1 MEPLVEV
8 LINLGIPLILIIVG
22 LITGSTIEK
31 QHYKSIRRRE
41 RAMERVPLL
50 NTREFPQDRPVAEAR
65 LVTGTVVISYDYFKR
80 FLAGLRLIFGG
91 EVKSYVGLI
100 DRGRREAVLRMREK
114 YPDADLIVNL
124 RTETSSI
131 SKGGRRSGIGTVEVV
146 AYGTAIWYAG
156 PPDPD
161 TAWKP

>member
-1 MEPLVEV
+1 MEPLFE
-8 LINLGIPLILIIVG
+8 LLLNLAVPLILIIVA
-22 LITGSTIEK
+22 LITGSAIEK
-31 QHYKSIRRRE
+31 RHYRSIHRRE
-41 RAMERVPLL
+41 RALEAVPLL
-50 NTREFPQDRPVAEAR
+50 NTRTYPVDRPVAEAR

-114 YPDADLIVNL
+114 SPDADLIINL

-131 SKGGRRSGIGTVEVV
+131 SKGRRKRGLGTVEVI
-146 AYGTAIWYAG
+146 AYGTAIWYA
-156 PPDPD
+156 PPIP
-161 TAWKP
+161 

>member
-1 MEPLVEV
+1 MEPLFELLV
-8 LINLGIPLILIIVG
+8 NLAIPLILITVA

-31 QHYKSIRRRE
+31 RHFQSIRRRE
-41 RAMERVPLL
+41 SALKGTPLM
-50 NTREFPQDRPVAEAR
+50 NTRECPQDRPIAEAR

-100 DRGRREAVLRMREK
+100 DRGRREAILRMREK
-114 YPDADLIVNL
+114 HPDADIIVNL
-124 RTETSSI
+124 RTETSSV
-131 SKGGRRSGIGTVEVV
+131 SKGRRRRGIGTVEVI

-156 PPDPD
+156 PTDPD
-161 TAWKP
+161 VA